1 MSPKRE
7 QMTDDKWCPSTAGPA
22 ATSVNLK
29 WKWKHQPKAN
39 GHKRADNYFQEDLED
54 TFCRPF
60 ICCICSQ
67 RVTALVS
74 QIQITLRPAGLSCL
88 IPLHFSWHPIWN
100 PMPQLLELQSS
111 IKADQWCSI
120 ALCWIPVC
128 SFPASTVV
136 DQPAKYYITL
146 GKSIHAEQYHFLI
159 MFVRREQKFVVVV
172 ANIGFYHL
180 P

>member
-74 QIQITLRPAGLSCL
+74 QIQITLWPAGLSCL
-88 IPLHFSWHPIWN
+88 IPLHLSWHPIWN
-100 PMPQLLELQSS
+100 CSLEPNATAVGAAKFNQGRPVMLHRPLLDSGLQLSS
-111 IKADQWCSI
+111 FNCSWSTSQV
-120 ALCWIPVC
+120 LHHPWQEHSCWTI
-128 SFPASTVV
+128 
-136 DQPAKYYITL
+136 
-146 GKSIHAEQYHFLI
+146 
-159 MFVRREQKFVVVV
+159 
-172 ANIGFYHL
+172 
-180 P
+180 